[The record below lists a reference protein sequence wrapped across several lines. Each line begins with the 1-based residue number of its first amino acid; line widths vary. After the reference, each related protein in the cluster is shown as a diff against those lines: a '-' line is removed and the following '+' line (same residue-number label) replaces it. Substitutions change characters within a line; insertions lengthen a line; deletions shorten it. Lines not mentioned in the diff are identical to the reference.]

1 MSKNLQKTLAGA
13 LATMSVMSIATPVMA
28 TTVDIDALY
37 KNAYDAMRKAQETE
51 KQTDI
56 NAAMELIWELRHIGD
71 ERKDENLINAA
82 CTWSSLVD
90 EVQHP
95 KLVKIVT
102 AITKAQESGR
112 QADINE
118 AFATIEPELPAVWR
132 SSYTSA
138 IDLVQQKLQDELVK
152 AVEKAE
158 ADKTEESI
166 KDARELVN
174 EVLTANSEAMVE
186 WAKIFE
192 AKLDNIV
199 GDGTGDDDYLIDDEI
214 QDGTGDDDYLID
226 DEIQDGTGDDDYLID
241 DEIQDGTGDD
251 DCLIDQEAYNLK
263 ITDVEVNR
271 KQIKVTFDAL
281 EKSLDDVTL
290 TVVDN
295 NGNEVK
301 VKSVAIIKKGA
312 TEAKFEFNNYLPE
325 KPTGV
330 WTVNGV
336 SFNLTKKAFV
346 KEVKDASNDEKLGKV
361 LAKEEYKDLVT
372 YNKDRLANYVEEL
385 QKAELKEVKDIQDI
399 IDKVDAKLDK
409 EESDNAELNKY
420 IDLLKKVSKNGTQEQ
435 FNNVLNEGVEAKYIK
450 DVNPDYMEDY
460 KKEIKGKGEDVKE
473 IADIQTQIKN
483 VNDRK
488 QQEAD
493 QKNEA
498 AKKEAKTAL
507 IKALEGND
515 KKAILDALQNSLL
528 GLDNVKAENI
538 DHYVLDKDSIKNKLN
553 KETNA
558 LKETNELIDII
569 NKKANIAN
577 AKTTQEML
585 NALTTYS
592 SVQKLDK
599 EFNDLSIER
608 KQDTAEELLNKLSS
622 NKKEYGM
629 GEIENEIPKASQE
642 VKVKIDAVNYA
653 LEKLAEHRGDINEAR
668 TEMHT
673 SALINAL
680 KAIVTDN
687 VDNIKCDN
695 FYKNSFN
702 EKGELVIY
710 SNYTDIRTALNK

>member
-56 NAAMELIWELRHIGD
+56 NAAMELIWELRYIGD

-166 KDARELVN
+166 KDARKLVN

-199 GDGTGDDDYLIDDEI
+199 GDGTGDDD
-214 QDGTGDDDYLID
+214 
-226 DEIQDGTGDDDYLID
+226 
-241 DEIQDGTGDD
+241 
-251 DCLIDQEAYNLK
+251 CLIDQEVADLN
-263 ITDVEVNR
+263 ITDIEVNR

-281 EKSLDDVTL
+281 QKSLDDVTL

-312 TEAKFEFNNYLPE
+312 TEAKFEFNNYLSE

-330 WTVNGV
+330 WNVNGV
-336 SFNLTKKAFV
+336 SFNLTEKAFV
-346 KEVKDASNDEKLGKV
+346 EDVKANLSNGKLNKV
-361 LAKEEYKDLVT
+361 LEKKEYKGLVT
-372 YNKDRLANYVEEL
+372 YNTKRVENYAKEL
-385 QKAELKEVKDIQDI
+385 QKAELKEVKDIQSV
-399 IDKVDAKLDK
+399 IDKVNAELDK
-409 EESDNAELNKY
+409 EESSNAELNKY

-435 FNNVLNEGVEAKYIK
+435 FNNVLNQGVEAEYIK

-460 KKEIKGKGEDVKE
+460 KREIKNKGEDVKE

-493 QKNEA
+493 QKNEE
-498 AKKEAKTAL
+498 AKNEAKNNLKTAL
-507 IKALEGND
+507 EGSD
-515 KKAILDALQNSLL
+515 KKAILDALQNSFL

-538 DHYVLDKDSIKNKLN
+538 DAYYMDKNNIKDKFGNNEELKEINNYIKILN
-553 KETNA
+553 DKVQVVNATNLKDMLVA
-558 LKETNELIDII
+558 LKSFAES
-569 NKKANIAN
+569 NKIA
-577 AKTTQEML
+577 
-585 NALTTYS
+585 
-592 SVQKLDK
+592 
-599 EFNDLSIER
+599 EFNNLSSQN
-608 KQDTAEELLNKLSS
+608 KQDTAEQLLRVTCVNGKLTFTDV
-622 NKKEYGM
+622 
-629 GEIENEIPKASQE
+629 NESLVKLE
-642 VKVKIDAVNYA
+642 VIAQANKVKENLDDLQRA
-653 LEKLAEHRGDINEAR
+653 LQALKDIR
-668 TEMHT
+668 TKNVDDLT
-673 SALINAL
+673 LPLRNAL
-680 KAIVTDN
+680 KAITTNEISVELAD
-687 VDNIKCDN
+687 K
-695 FYKNSFN
+695 FYEASVNN
-702 EKGELVIY
+702 KGELTPY
-710 SNYTDIRTALNK
+710 KDYTQVRTVLNGLK

>member
-214 QDGTGDDDYLID
+214 QDGTGDDD
-226 DEIQDGTGDDDYLID
+226 
-241 DEIQDGTGDD
+241 
-251 DCLIDQEAYNLK
+251 CLIDQEAYNLK

-312 TEAKFEFNNYLPE
+312 TEAKFEFNNYLQE

-336 SFNLTKKAFV
+336 SFNLTEKAFV
-346 KEVKDASNDEKLGKV
+346 KEVKGANNAKELGNV
-361 LAKEEYKDLVT
+361 LAKKEYKDLVT

-385 QKAELKEVKDIQDI
+385 QKAKLEKVKDIQDI

-409 EESDNAELNKY
+409 EESDNAKLDKY

-435 FNNVLNEGVEAKYIK
+435 FNNALNQGVEAEYIK

-460 KKEIKGKGEDVKE
+460 KKEIKSKGEDVKE

-507 IKALEGND
+507 IEALEGND
-515 KKAILDALQNSLL
+515 KKAILDALQNSFL

-538 DHYVLDKDSIKNKLN
+538 DAYYMDKNNIKDKFGNNEELKEINNYIKILN
-553 KETNA
+553 DKVQVVNATNLKDMLVA
-558 LKETNELIDII
+558 LKSFAES
-569 NKKANIAN
+569 NKIA
-577 AKTTQEML
+577 
-585 NALTTYS
+585 
-592 SVQKLDK
+592 
-599 EFNDLSIER
+599 EFNNLSSQN
-608 KQDTAEELLNKLSS
+608 KQDTAEQLLRVTCVNGKLTFTDV
-622 NKKEYGM
+622 
-629 GEIENEIPKASQE
+629 NESLVKLE
-642 VKVKIDAVNYA
+642 VIAQANKVKENLNDLQKA
-653 LEKLAEHRGDINEAR
+653 LQDLNSIR
-668 TEMHT
+668 TKSVDDVT
-673 SALINAL
+673 LPLRNAL
-680 KAIVTDN
+680 KAITTNEISVELAD
-687 VDNIKCDN
+687 K
-695 FYKNSFN
+695 FYEASVNS
-702 EKGELVIY
+702 KGELTPY
-710 SNYTDIRTALNK
+710 KDYTQVRTVLNGLK

>member
-37 KNAYDAMRKAQETE
+37 KNAYDAMRKAQETQT
-51 KQTDI
+51 QTDI

-199 GDGTGDDDYLIDDEI
+199 GDGTGDDD
-214 QDGTGDDDYLID
+214 
-226 DEIQDGTGDDDYLID
+226 
-241 DEIQDGTGDD
+241 
-251 DCLIDQEAYNLK
+251 CLIDQEVADLN
-263 ITDVEVNR
+263 ITDIEVNR

-290 TVVDN
+290 TVLDN

-312 TEAKFEFNNYLPE
+312 TEAKFEFNNYLSE

-330 WTVNGV
+330 WNVNGV
-336 SFNLTKKAFV
+336 SFNLTEKAFV
-346 KEVKDASNDEKLGKV
+346 KDVKDANNAKELGKV

-385 QKAELKEVKDIQDI
+385 QKAELKEVKDIQSV
-399 IDKVDAKLDK
+399 IDKVNAELDK
-409 EESDNAELNKY
+409 EKSESEY
-420 IDLLKKVSKNGTQEQ
+420 INLLKKVLRSGSDDQL
-435 FNNVLNEGVEAKYIK
+435 LNELSSKFQGINKELVNEYRTKLTEELNNKQIK
-450 DVNPDYMEDY
+450 L
-460 KKEIKGKGEDVKE
+460 
-473 IADIQTQIKN
+473 TQIQEVIDDINKAAN
-483 VNDRK
+483 AEKIND
-488 QQEAD
+488 
-493 QKNEA
+493 
-498 AKKEAKTAL
+498 AKTDLKTAL
-507 IKALEGND
+507 EGSD
-515 KKAILDALQNSLL
+515 KKAILEALQNSLL
-528 GLDNVKAENI
+528 GLDNVKDGNI
-538 DHYVLDKDSIKNKLN
+538 DHYVLDKDSIKNKLEKHTGLEKVN
-553 KETNA
+553 EYLNMINEKADVVNA
-558 LKETNELIDII
+558 NTLENMI
-569 NKKANIAN
+569 KALGKFSQTRNFG
-577 AKTTQEML
+577 
-585 NALTTYS
+585 
-592 SVQKLDK
+592 D
-599 EFNDLSIER
+599 FNNLSTVK
-608 KQDTAEELLNKLSS
+608 KQDTAEELLRNIS
-622 NKKEYGM
+622 
-629 GEIENEIPKASQE
+629 SQE
-642 VKVKIDAVNYA
+642 KQYSIGDLEKEIVKINKNIE
-653 LEKLAEHRGDINEAR
+653 EKLENLNAALKALKDAR
-668 TEMHT
+668 KEKKADDLT
-673 SALINAL
+673 LPLRNAL
-680 KAIVTDN
+680 KEIINKDVEVSEAD
-687 VDNIKCDN
+687 K
-695 FYKNSFN
+695 FYNNSFDS
-702 EKGELVIY
+702 KGELVEY
-710 SNYTDIRTALNK
+710 SNYTDIRTAFNK

>member
-28 TTVDIDALY
+28 TTVDIDTLY

-56 NAAMELIWELRHIGD
+56 NAAMELIWELRHVGD

-199 GDGTGDDDYLIDDEI
+199 GDGTGDDDYLID
-214 QDGTGDDDYLID
+214 G
-226 DEIQDGTGDDDYLID
+226 
-241 DEIQDGTGDD
+241 EIQDGTGDD
-251 DCLIDQEAYNLK
+251 DCLIDQEVADLN
-263 ITDVEVNR
+263 ITDIEVNR

-290 TVVDN
+290 TVLDN

-312 TEAKFEFNNYLPE
+312 TEAKFEFNNYLSE

-330 WTVNGV
+330 WNVNGV
-336 SFNLTKKAFV
+336 SFNLTEKAFV
-346 KEVKDASNDEKLGKV
+346 KDVKDANNAKELGKV

-385 QKAELKEVKDIQDI
+385 QKAELKEVKDIQSV
-399 IDKVDAKLDK
+399 IDKVNAELDK

-483 VNDRK
+483 VNDKK

-498 AKKEAKTAL
+498 AKTAL
-507 IKALEGND
+507 IEALEGND
-515 KKAILDALQNSLL
+515 KKAILDALQNSFL

-538 DHYVLDKDSIKNKLN
+538 DHYVLDKENIKHKLEKHTGLEKVN
-553 KETNA
+553 EYLNMINEKADVVNA
-558 LKETNELIDII
+558 NTLENMI
-569 NKKANIAN
+569 KALGKFSQTRNFG
-577 AKTTQEML
+577 
-585 NALTTYS
+585 
-592 SVQKLDK
+592 D
-599 EFNDLSIER
+599 FNNLSTVK
-608 KQDTAEELLNKLSS
+608 KQDTAEELLRNIS
-622 NKKEYGM
+622 
-629 GEIENEIPKASQE
+629 SQE
-642 VKVKIDAVNYA
+642 KQYSIGDLEKEIVKINKDIEGKLENLKVALNNLKEERKEKKAVDLTLPLRNA
-653 LEKLAEHRGDINEAR
+653 LEEIIGQEVSVEKADKFYEA
-668 TEMHT
+668 
-673 SALINAL
+673 SVN
-680 KAIVTDN
+680 D
-687 VDNIKCDN
+687 
-695 FYKNSFN
+695 
-702 EKGELVIY
+702 KGELTP
-710 SNYTDIRTALNK
+710 YTSYTQVRTVFNGLE

>member
-102 AITKAQESGR
+102 AITKAQGSGR

-174 EVLTANSEAMVE
+174 EVLTADSEAMVE

-199 GDGTGDDDYLIDDEI
+199 GDGTGDDD
-214 QDGTGDDDYLID
+214 
-226 DEIQDGTGDDDYLID
+226 
-241 DEIQDGTGDD
+241 
-251 DCLIDQEAYNLK
+251 CLIDQEAYDLK

-336 SFNLTKKAFV
+336 SFNLTEKAFV

-361 LAKEEYKDLVT
+361 LAKKEYKDLVT
-372 YNKDRLANYVEEL
+372 YNKDRLENYVEEL
-385 QKAELKEVKDIQDI
+385 QKAKLEKVKDIQDI

-460 KKEIKGKGEDVKE
+460 KKEIKSKGEDVKE

-507 IKALEGND
+507 IEALEGND
-515 KKAILDALQNSLL
+515 KKAILDALQNSFL

-538 DHYVLDKDSIKNKLN
+538 DAYYMDKNNIKDKFGNNEELKEINNYIKILN
-553 KETNA
+553 DKVQVVNATNLKDMLVA
-558 LKETNELIDII
+558 LKSFAES
-569 NKKANIAN
+569 NKIA
-577 AKTTQEML
+577 
-585 NALTTYS
+585 
-592 SVQKLDK
+592 
-599 EFNDLSIER
+599 EFNNLSSQN
-608 KQDTAEELLNKLSS
+608 KQDTAEQLLRVTCVNGKLTFTDV
-622 NKKEYGM
+622 
-629 GEIENEIPKASQE
+629 NESLVKLE
-642 VKVKIDAVNYA
+642 VIAQANKVKENLNDLQKA
-653 LEKLAEHRGDINEAR
+653 LQALKDIR
-668 TEMHT
+668 TKSVDDVT
-673 SALINAL
+673 LPLRNAL
-680 KAIVTDN
+680 KAITTNEISVELAD
-687 VDNIKCDN
+687 K
-695 FYKNSFN
+695 FYEASVNN
-702 EKGELVIY
+702 KGKLTPY
-710 SNYTDIRTALNK
+710 KDYTQVRTVLNGLE

>member
-214 QDGTGDDDYLID
+214 QDGTGDDD
-226 DEIQDGTGDDDYLID
+226 
-241 DEIQDGTGDD
+241 
-251 DCLIDQEAYNLK
+251 CLIDQEAYDLK

-336 SFNLTKKAFV
+336 SFNLTEKAFV

-460 KKEIKGKGEDVKE
+460 KKEIKSKGEDVKE

-507 IKALEGND
+507 IEALEGND
-515 KKAILDALQNSLL
+515 KKAILDALQNSFL

-538 DHYVLDKDSIKNKLN
+538 DAYYMDKNNIKDKFGNNEELKEINNYIKILN
-553 KETNA
+553 DKVQVVNATNLKDMLVA
-558 LKETNELIDII
+558 LKSFAES
-569 NKKANIAN
+569 NKIA
-577 AKTTQEML
+577 
-585 NALTTYS
+585 
-592 SVQKLDK
+592 
-599 EFNDLSIER
+599 EFNNLSSQN
-608 KQDTAEELLNKLSS
+608 KQDTAEQLLRVTCVNGKLTFTDV
-622 NKKEYGM
+622 
-629 GEIENEIPKASQE
+629 NESLVKLE
-642 VKVKIDAVNYA
+642 VIAQANKVKENLNDLQKA
-653 LEKLAEHRGDINEAR
+653 LQALKDIR
-668 TEMHT
+668 TKSVDDVT
-673 SALINAL
+673 LPLRNAL
-680 KAIVTDN
+680 KAITTNEISVELAD
-687 VDNIKCDN
+687 K
-695 FYKNSFN
+695 FYEASVNN
-702 EKGELVIY
+702 KGELTPY
-710 SNYTDIRTALNK
+710 KDYTQVRTVLNGLK

>member
-56 NAAMELIWELRHIGD
+56 NAAMELIWELRHVGD

-226 DEIQDGTGDDDYLID
+226 G
-241 DEIQDGTGDD
+241 EIQDGTGDD
-251 DCLIDQEAYNLK
+251 DCLIDQEVADLN
-263 ITDVEVNR
+263 ITDIEVNR

-290 TVVDN
+290 TVLDN

-312 TEAKFEFNNYLPE
+312 TEAKFEFNNYLSE

-330 WTVNGV
+330 WNVNGV
-336 SFNLTKKAFV
+336 SFNLTEKAFV
-346 KEVKDASNDEKLGKV
+346 EDVKANLDNGKLDKV
-361 LAKEEYKDLVT
+361 LEKEEYKGLVT
-372 YNKDRLANYVEEL
+372 YNTKRVKNYAEEL
-385 QKAELKEVKDIQDI
+385 QKAELKEVKDIQSV
-399 IDKVDAKLDK
+399 IDKVNAELDK
-409 EESDNAELNKY
+409 EESSNAELNKY

-460 KKEIKGKGEDVKE
+460 KKEIKNKGEDVKE

-493 QKNEA
+493 QKNEE
-498 AKKEAKTAL
+498 AKNEAKTAL
-507 IKALEGND
+507 IEALNGSD
-515 KKAILDALQNSLL
+515 KKAILEALQNSFL

-553 KETNA
+553 KDTNA

-569 NKKANIAN
+569 NKKANIVN

-629 GEIENEIPKASQE
+629 GAIENEISNASQE
-642 VKVKIDAVNYA
+642 VKVKIDAVNEA
-653 LEKLAEHRGDINEAR
+653 LVNLAKYREDIKIEAR

-687 VDNIKCDN
+687 VDNGKCDN
-695 FYKNSFN
+695 FYKNSFD
-702 EKGELVIY
+702 EKGELVKY

>member
-214 QDGTGDDDYLID
+214 QDGTGDDD
-226 DEIQDGTGDDDYLID
+226 
-241 DEIQDGTGDD
+241 
-251 DCLIDQEAYNLK
+251 CLIDQEAYDLK

-325 KPTGV
+325 KPTEV

-336 SFNLTKKAFV
+336 SFNLTEKAFV

-460 KKEIKGKGEDVKE
+460 KKEIKSKGEDVKE

-507 IKALEGND
+507 IEALEGND
-515 KKAILDALQNSLL
+515 KKAILDALQNSFL

-538 DHYVLDKDSIKNKLN
+538 DAYYMDKNNIKDKFGNNEELKEINNYIKILN
-553 KETNA
+553 DKVQVVNATNLKDMLVA
-558 LKETNELIDII
+558 LKSFAES
-569 NKKANIAN
+569 NKIA
-577 AKTTQEML
+577 
-585 NALTTYS
+585 
-592 SVQKLDK
+592 
-599 EFNDLSIER
+599 EFNNLSSQN
-608 KQDTAEELLNKLSS
+608 KQDTAEQLLRVTCVNGKLTFTDV
-622 NKKEYGM
+622 
-629 GEIENEIPKASQE
+629 NESLVKLE
-642 VKVKIDAVNYA
+642 VIAQANKVKENLNDLQKA
-653 LEKLAEHRGDINEAR
+653 LQALKDIR
-668 TEMHT
+668 TKSVDDVT
-673 SALINAL
+673 LPLRNAL
-680 KAIVTDN
+680 KAITTNEISVELAD
-687 VDNIKCDN
+687 K
-695 FYKNSFN
+695 FYEASVNS
-702 EKGELVIY
+702 KGELTPY
-710 SNYTDIRTALNK
+710 KDYTQVRTVLNGLK

>member
-226 DEIQDGTGDDDYLID
+226 DEIQDGTGDDD
-241 DEIQDGTGDD
+241 
-251 DCLIDQEAYNLK
+251 CLIDQEAYDLK

-312 TEAKFEFNNYLPE
+312 TEAKFEFNNYLLE

-336 SFNLTKKAFV
+336 SFNLTEKAFV

-385 QKAELKEVKDIQDI
+385 QKAELKEVKGIQDI

-460 KKEIKGKGEDVKE
+460 KKEIKSKGEDVKE

-507 IKALEGND
+507 IEALEGND
-515 KKAILDALQNSLL
+515 KKAILDALQNSFL

-538 DHYVLDKDSIKNKLN
+538 DAYYMDKNNIKDKFGNNEELKEINNYIKILN
-553 KETNA
+553 DKVQVVNATNLKDMLVA
-558 LKETNELIDII
+558 LKSFAES
-569 NKKANIAN
+569 NKIA
-577 AKTTQEML
+577 
-585 NALTTYS
+585 
-592 SVQKLDK
+592 
-599 EFNDLSIER
+599 EFNNLSSQN
-608 KQDTAEELLNKLSS
+608 KQDTAEQLLRVTCVNGKLTFTDV
-622 NKKEYGM
+622 
-629 GEIENEIPKASQE
+629 NESLVKLE
-642 VKVKIDAVNYA
+642 VIAQANKVKENLNDLQKA
-653 LEKLAEHRGDINEAR
+653 LQDLNRIR
-668 TEMHT
+668 TKSVDDVT
-673 SALINAL
+673 LPLRNAL
-680 KAIVTDN
+680 KAITTNEISVELAD
-687 VDNIKCDN
+687 K
-695 FYKNSFN
+695 FYEASVNS
-702 EKGELVIY
+702 KGELTPY
-710 SNYTDIRTALNK
+710 KDYTQVRTVLNGLK

>member
-199 GDGTGDDDYLIDDEI
+199 GDGTGDDDYLID
-214 QDGTGDDDYLID
+214 
-226 DEIQDGTGDDDYLID
+226 
-241 DEIQDGTGDD
+241 
-251 DCLIDQEAYNLK
+251 QEAYDLK

-281 EKSLDDVTL
+281 QKSLDDVTL

-336 SFNLTKKAFV
+336 SFNLTGKAFV

-483 VNDRK
+483 VNDKK

-493 QKNEA
+493 QNNEA

-515 KKAILDALQNSLL
+515 KKAILDALQNSFL

-553 KETNA
+553 KDTNA

-569 NKKANIAN
+569 NKKANIVN

-629 GEIENEIPKASQE
+629 GAIENEIPKASQE
-642 VKVKIDAVNYA
+642 VKVKIDAVNEA
-653 LEKLAEHRGDINEAR
+653 LVNLAEYRGDIKEAR
-668 TEMHT
+668 TENHT

-687 VDNIKCDN
+687 IDNIKCDN

-702 EKGELVIY
+702 EKGELVEY

>member
-28 TTVDIDALY
+28 TTVDIDTLY

-56 NAAMELIWELRHIGD
+56 NAAMELIWELRHVGD

-214 QDGTGDDDYLID
+214 QDGTGDDNY
-226 DEIQDGTGDDDYLID
+226 
-241 DEIQDGTGDD
+241 
-251 DCLIDQEAYNLK
+251 LIDQEVADLN
-263 ITDVEVNR
+263 ITDIEVNR

-290 TVVDN
+290 TVLDN

-312 TEAKFEFNNYLPE
+312 TEAKFEFNNYLSE

-330 WTVNGV
+330 WNVNGV
-336 SFNLTKKAFV
+336 SFNLTEKAFV

-385 QKAELKEVKDIQDI
+385 QKAELKEVKDIQSV
-399 IDKVDAKLDK
+399 IDKVNAELDK
-409 EESDNAELNKY
+409 QESSNAELNKY

-460 KKEIKGKGEDVKE
+460 KKEIKNKGEDVKE
-473 IADIQTQIKN
+473 IADIQTQIDS
-483 VNDRK
+483 VN
-488 QQEAD
+488 
-493 QKNEA
+493 NT
-498 AKKEAKTAL
+498 KKEKAKTDLKNAL
-507 IKALEGND
+507 DGSD
-515 KKAILDALQNSLL
+515 KKTILEALQNSLL

-569 NKKANIAN
+569 NKKANIVN

-629 GEIENEIPKASQE
+629 GAIENEIPKASQE
-642 VKVKIDAVNYA
+642 VEKKIEKVNCA

-668 TEMHT
+668 TENHT
-673 SALINAL
+673 SRLIDAL

-702 EKGELVIY
+702 EKGELVNY
-710 SNYTDIRTALNK
+710 SNYTDIRTAFNK

>member
-199 GDGTGDDDYLIDDEI
+199 G
-214 QDGTGDDDYLID
+214 DGTGDDDYLID

-702 EKGELVIY
+702 EKGELVEY

>member
-56 NAAMELIWELRHIGD
+56 NAAMELIWEVRHIGD

-199 GDGTGDDDYLIDDEI
+199 GDGTGDDDYLID
-214 QDGTGDDDYLID
+214 
-226 DEIQDGTGDDDYLID
+226 
-241 DEIQDGTGDD
+241 
-251 DCLIDQEAYNLK
+251 QEAYDLK
-263 ITDVEVNR
+263 ITGATFDKAGVKVN
-271 KQIKVTFDAL
+271 FDAL

-290 TVVDN
+290 TVLDN
-295 NGNEVK
+295 NGKEVK
-301 VKSVAIIKKGA
+301 VKSIATIKKGA
-312 TEAKFEFNNYLPE
+312 TEAKFEFNNYLSE
-325 KPTGV
+325 RPTGV
-330 WTVNGV
+330 WTINEEK
-336 SFNLTKKAFV
+336 FNLTKVNFV
-346 KEVKDASNDEKLGKV
+346 EEVKANLGNGKLNEV
-361 LAKEEYKDLVT
+361 LEKEEYKGLVT
-372 YNKDRLANYVEEL
+372 YNTKRVENYAKEL
-385 QKAELKEVKDIQDI
+385 QKAELKEVKDIQDA
-399 IDKVDAKLDK
+399 IDKV
-409 EESDNAELNKY
+409 NAELDKQESSNSEKNKY
-420 IDLLKKVSKNGTQEQ
+420 INLIKEVSKNGNQEQ
-435 FNNVLNEGVEAKYIK
+435 FNNALNQGVEAKYIK

-460 KKEIKGKGEDVKE
+460 KEEIKNKGEDVKE
-473 IADIQTQIKN
+473 IIDIQTQIDN
-483 VNDRK
+483 VNNAK
-488 QQEAD
+488 
-493 QKNEA
+493 
-498 AKKEAKTAL
+498 KKEAKDILKT
-507 IKALEGND
+507 ALEGSD
-515 KKAILDALQNSLL
+515 KKAILEALQNSLL

-538 DHYVLDKDSIKNKLN
+538 DHYVLDKENIKHKLEKHTGLEKVN
-553 KETNA
+553 EYLNMINEKADVVNA
-558 LKETNELIDII
+558 NTLENMI
-569 NKKANIAN
+569 KALGKFSQTRNFG
-577 AKTTQEML
+577 
-585 NALTTYS
+585 
-592 SVQKLDK
+592 D
-599 EFNDLSIER
+599 FNNLSTVK
-608 KQDTAEELLNKLSS
+608 KQDTAEELLRNISSQEKQYSIGDLEKEIVKINKDIKDKLE
-622 NKKEYGM
+622 NLNVALDGLKKERKEKKAVDLTLPLRNALE
-629 GEIENEIPKASQE
+629 EIIGQE
-642 VKVKIDAVNYA
+642 VGVEKADKFYEASVN
-653 LEKLAEHRGDINEAR
+653 N
-668 TEMHT
+668 
-673 SALINAL
+673 
-680 KAIVTDN
+680 
-687 VDNIKCDN
+687 
-695 FYKNSFN
+695 
-702 EKGELVIY
+702 KGELTPY
-710 SNYTDIRTALNK
+710 KDYTQVRTVFSGLK

>member
-226 DEIQDGTGDDDYLID
+226 DEIQDGTGDDD
-241 DEIQDGTGDD
+241 
-251 DCLIDQEAYNLK
+251 CLIDQEAYDLK

-336 SFNLTKKAFV
+336 SFNLTEKAFV

-385 QKAELKEVKDIQDI
+385 QKAKLEKVKDIQDI

-460 KKEIKGKGEDVKE
+460 KKEIKSKGEDVKE

-507 IKALEGND
+507 IEALEGND
-515 KKAILDALQNSLL
+515 KKAILDALQNSFL

-538 DHYVLDKDSIKNKLN
+538 DAYYMDKNNIKDKFGNNEELKEINNYIKILN
-553 KETNA
+553 DKVQVVNATNLKDMLVA
-558 LKETNELIDII
+558 LKSFAES
-569 NKKANIAN
+569 NKIA
-577 AKTTQEML
+577 
-585 NALTTYS
+585 
-592 SVQKLDK
+592 
-599 EFNDLSIER
+599 EFNNLSSQN
-608 KQDTAEELLNKLSS
+608 KQDTAEQLLRVTCVNGKLTFTDV
-622 NKKEYGM
+622 
-629 GEIENEIPKASQE
+629 NESLVKLE
-642 VKVKIDAVNYA
+642 VIAQANKVKENLNDLQKA
-653 LEKLAEHRGDINEAR
+653 LQALKDIR
-668 TEMHT
+668 TKSVDDVT
-673 SALINAL
+673 LPLRNAL
-680 KAIVTDN
+680 KAITTNEISVELAD
-687 VDNIKCDN
+687 K
-695 FYKNSFN
+695 FYEASVNS
-702 EKGELVIY
+702 KGELTPY
-710 SNYTDIRTALNK
+710 KDYTQVRTVLNGLK

>member
-56 NAAMELIWELRHIGD
+56 NAAMELIWELRYIGD

-166 KDARELVN
+166 KDARKLVN

-199 GDGTGDDDYLIDDEI
+199 GDGTGDDD
-214 QDGTGDDDYLID
+214 
-226 DEIQDGTGDDDYLID
+226 
-241 DEIQDGTGDD
+241 
-251 DCLIDQEAYNLK
+251 CLIDQEVADLN
-263 ITDVEVNR
+263 ITDIEVNR

-281 EKSLDDVTL
+281 QKSLDDVTL

-312 TEAKFEFNNYLPE
+312 TEAKFEFNNYLSE

-330 WTVNGV
+330 WNVNGV
-336 SFNLTKKAFV
+336 SFNLTEKAFV
-346 KEVKDASNDEKLGKV
+346 EDVKANLSNGKLNKV
-361 LAKEEYKDLVT
+361 LEKKEYKGLVT
-372 YNKDRLANYVEEL
+372 YNTKRVENYAKEL
-385 QKAELKEVKDIQDI
+385 QKAELKEVKDIQSV
-399 IDKVDAKLDK
+399 IDKVNAELDK
-409 EESDNAELNKY
+409 EESSNAELNKY

-435 FNNVLNEGVEAKYIK
+435 FNNALNQGVEAEYIK

-460 KKEIKGKGEDVKE
+460 KREIKNKGEDVKE

-493 QKNEA
+493 QKNEE
-498 AKKEAKTAL
+498 AKNEAKNNLKTAL
-507 IKALEGND
+507 EGSD
-515 KKAILDALQNSLL
+515 KKAILDALQNSFL

-538 DHYVLDKDSIKNKLN
+538 DAYYMDKNNIKDKFGNNEELKEINNYIKILN
-553 KETNA
+553 DKVQVVNATNLKDMLVA
-558 LKETNELIDII
+558 LKSFAES
-569 NKKANIAN
+569 NKIA
-577 AKTTQEML
+577 
-585 NALTTYS
+585 
-592 SVQKLDK
+592 
-599 EFNDLSIER
+599 EFNNLSSQN
-608 KQDTAEELLNKLSS
+608 KQDTAEQLLRVTCVNGKLTFTDV
-622 NKKEYGM
+622 
-629 GEIENEIPKASQE
+629 NESLVKLE
-642 VKVKIDAVNYA
+642 VIAQANKVKENLDDLQRA
-653 LEKLAEHRGDINEAR
+653 LQALKDIR
-668 TEMHT
+668 TKNVDDLT
-673 SALINAL
+673 LPLRNAL
-680 KAIVTDN
+680 KAITTNEISVELAD
-687 VDNIKCDN
+687 K
-695 FYKNSFN
+695 FYEASVNN
-702 EKGELVIY
+702 KGELTPY
-710 SNYTDIRTALNK
+710 KDYTQVRTVLNGLK

>member
-166 KDARELVN
+166 KDARKLVN

-199 GDGTGDDDYLIDDEI
+199 GDGTGDDD
-214 QDGTGDDDYLID
+214 
-226 DEIQDGTGDDDYLID
+226 
-241 DEIQDGTGDD
+241 
-251 DCLIDQEAYNLK
+251 CLIDQEVADLN
-263 ITDVEVNR
+263 ITDIEVNR

-281 EKSLDDVTL
+281 QKSLDDVTL

-312 TEAKFEFNNYLPE
+312 TEAKFEFNNYLSE

-330 WTVNGV
+330 WNVNGV
-336 SFNLTKKAFV
+336 SFNLTEKAFV
-346 KEVKDASNDEKLGKV
+346 EDVKANLSNGKLNKV
-361 LAKEEYKDLVT
+361 LEKKEYKGLVT
-372 YNKDRLANYVEEL
+372 YNTKRVENYAKEL
-385 QKAELKEVKDIQDI
+385 QKAELKEVKDIQSV
-399 IDKVDAKLDK
+399 IDKVNAELDK
-409 EESDNAELNKY
+409 EESSNAELNKY

-435 FNNVLNEGVEAKYIK
+435 FNNALNQGVEAEYIK

-460 KKEIKGKGEDVKE
+460 KREIKNKGEDVKE

-493 QKNEA
+493 QKNEE
-498 AKKEAKTAL
+498 AKNEAKNNLKTAL
-507 IKALEGND
+507 EGSD
-515 KKAILDALQNSLL
+515 KKAILDALQNSFL

-538 DHYVLDKDSIKNKLN
+538 DAYYMDKNNIKDKFGNNEELKEINNYIKILN
-553 KETNA
+553 DKVQVVNATNLKDMLVA
-558 LKETNELIDII
+558 LKSFAES
-569 NKKANIAN
+569 NKIA
-577 AKTTQEML
+577 
-585 NALTTYS
+585 
-592 SVQKLDK
+592 
-599 EFNDLSIER
+599 EFNNLSSQN
-608 KQDTAEELLNKLSS
+608 KQDTAEQLLRVTCVNGKLTFTDV
-622 NKKEYGM
+622 
-629 GEIENEIPKASQE
+629 NESLVKLE
-642 VKVKIDAVNYA
+642 VIAQANKVKENLDDLQRA
-653 LEKLAEHRGDINEAR
+653 LQALKDIR
-668 TEMHT
+668 TKNVDDLT
-673 SALINAL
+673 LPLRNAL
-680 KAIVTDN
+680 KAITTNEISVELAD
-687 VDNIKCDN
+687 K
-695 FYKNSFN
+695 FYEASVNN
-702 EKGELVIY
+702 KGELTPY
-710 SNYTDIRTALNK
+710 KDYTQVRTVLNGLK

>member
-214 QDGTGDDDYLID
+214 QDGTGDDD
-226 DEIQDGTGDDDYLID
+226 
-241 DEIQDGTGDD
+241 
-251 DCLIDQEAYNLK
+251 CLIDQEAYDLK

-281 EKSLDDVTL
+281 QKSLDDVTL

-336 SFNLTKKAFV
+336 SFNLTGKAFV

-507 IKALEGND
+507 IEALEGSD
-515 KKAILDALQNSLL
+515 KKAILDALQNSFL

-538 DHYVLDKDSIKNKLN
+538 DAYYMDKNNIKDKFGNDEELKEINNYIKILN
-553 KETNA
+553 DKVQVVNATNLKDMLVA
-558 LKETNELIDII
+558 LKSFAES
-569 NKKANIAN
+569 NKIA
-577 AKTTQEML
+577 
-585 NALTTYS
+585 
-592 SVQKLDK
+592 
-599 EFNDLSIER
+599 EFNNLSSQN
-608 KQDTAEELLNKLSS
+608 KQDTAEQLLRVTCVNGKLTFTDV
-622 NKKEYGM
+622 
-629 GEIENEIPKASQE
+629 NESLVKLE
-642 VKVKIDAVNYA
+642 VIAQANKVKENLNDLQKA
-653 LEKLAEHRGDINEAR
+653 LQALKDIR
-668 TEMHT
+668 TKSVDDVT
-673 SALINAL
+673 LPLRNAL
-680 KAIVTDN
+680 KAITTNEISVELAD
-687 VDNIKCDN
+687 K
-695 FYKNSFN
+695 FYEASVNN
-702 EKGELVIY
+702 KGELTPY
-710 SNYTDIRTALNK
+710 KDYTQVRTVLNGLE

>member
-28 TTVDIDALY
+28 TTVDIDTLY

-56 NAAMELIWELRHIGD
+56 NAAMELIWELRHVGD

-214 QDGTGDDDYLID
+214 QDGTGDDD
-226 DEIQDGTGDDDYLID
+226 
-241 DEIQDGTGDD
+241 
-251 DCLIDQEAYNLK
+251 CLIDQEVADLN
-263 ITDVEVNR
+263 ITDIEVNR

-281 EKSLDDVTL
+281 QKSLDDVTL

-336 SFNLTKKAFV
+336 SFNLTEKAFV
-346 KEVKDASNDEKLGKV
+346 EDVKANLDNEKLNEV
-361 LAKEEYKDLVT
+361 LEKKEYKGLVT
-372 YNKDRLANYVEEL
+372 YNTKRVENYAKEL

-399 IDKVDAKLDK
+399 IDKVDAELDK
-409 EESDNAELNKY
+409 QESESEYINLLKELLKSGSDDQLLNELSSKFQGINKELVNEYRTKLTEELSNKQIELTQIQKVIDDINKAANAEKINDAKT
-420 IDLLKKVSKNGTQEQ
+420 DL
-435 FNNVLNEGVEAKYIK
+435 
-450 DVNPDYMEDY
+450 
-460 KKEIKGKGEDVKE
+460 
-473 IADIQTQIKN
+473 
-483 VNDRK
+483 
-488 QQEAD
+488 
-493 QKNEA
+493 
-498 AKKEAKTAL
+498 KTAL
-507 IKALEGND
+507 EESD
-515 KKAILDALQNSLL
+515 KKAILEALQNSFL

-569 NKKANIAN
+569 NKKANIVN

-629 GEIENEIPKASQE
+629 GAIENEILNASQE
-642 VKVKIDAVNYA
+642 VKVKIDAVNEA
-653 LEKLAEHRGDINEAR
+653 LVNLAKYREDIKIEAR

-687 VDNIKCDN
+687 VDNGKCDN

-702 EKGELVIY
+702 EKGELVKY

>member
-28 TTVDIDALY
+28 TTVDIDTLY

-56 NAAMELIWELRHIGD
+56 NAAMELIWELRHVGD

-214 QDGTGDDDYLID
+214 QDGTGDDNY
-226 DEIQDGTGDDDYLID
+226 
-241 DEIQDGTGDD
+241 
-251 DCLIDQEAYNLK
+251 LIDQEVADLN
-263 ITDVEVNR
+263 ITDIEVNR

-290 TVVDN
+290 TVLDN

-312 TEAKFEFNNYLPE
+312 TEAKFEFNNYLSE

-330 WTVNGV
+330 WNVNGV
-336 SFNLTKKAFV
+336 SFNLTEKAFV

-385 QKAELKEVKDIQDI
+385 QKAELKEVKDIQSV
-399 IDKVDAKLDK
+399 IDKVNAELDK
-409 EESDNAELNKY
+409 QESSNAELNKY

-450 DVNPDYMEDY
+450 DVNPD
-460 KKEIKGKGEDVKE
+460 
-473 IADIQTQIKN
+473 
-483 VNDRK
+483 
-488 QQEAD
+488 
-493 QKNEA
+493 
-498 AKKEAKTAL
+498 
-507 IKALEGND
+507 
-515 KKAILDALQNSLL
+515 
-528 GLDNVKAENI
+528 
-538 DHYVLDKDSIKNKLN
+538 
-553 KETNA
+553 
-558 LKETNELIDII
+558 
-569 NKKANIAN
+569 
-577 AKTTQEML
+577 
-585 NALTTYS
+585 
-592 SVQKLDK
+592 
-599 EFNDLSIER
+599 
-608 KQDTAEELLNKLSS
+608 
-622 NKKEYGM
+622 
-629 GEIENEIPKASQE
+629 
-642 VKVKIDAVNYA
+642 
-653 LEKLAEHRGDINEAR
+653 
-668 TEMHT
+668 
-673 SALINAL
+673 
-680 KAIVTDN
+680 
-687 VDNIKCDN
+687 
-695 FYKNSFN
+695 
-702 EKGELVIY
+702 
-710 SNYTDIRTALNK
+710 

>member
-214 QDGTGDDDYLID
+214 QDGTGDDD
-226 DEIQDGTGDDDYLID
+226 
-241 DEIQDGTGDD
+241 
-251 DCLIDQEAYNLK
+251 CLIDQEAYNLK

-336 SFNLTKKAFV
+336 SFNLTGKAFV

-409 EESDNAELNKY
+409 EESDNAKLNKY

-435 FNNVLNEGVEAKYIK
+435 FNNALNQGVEAEYIK

-460 KKEIKGKGEDVKE
+460 KKEIKSKGEDVKE

-507 IKALEGND
+507 IEALEGND
-515 KKAILDALQNSLL
+515 KKAILDALQNSFL

-538 DHYVLDKDSIKNKLN
+538 DAYYMDKNNIKDKFGNNEELKEINNYIKILN
-553 KETNA
+553 DKVQVVNATNLKDMLVA
-558 LKETNELIDII
+558 LKSFAES
-569 NKKANIAN
+569 NKIA
-577 AKTTQEML
+577 
-585 NALTTYS
+585 
-592 SVQKLDK
+592 
-599 EFNDLSIER
+599 EFNNLSSQN
-608 KQDTAEELLNKLSS
+608 KQDTAEQLLRVTCVNGKLTFTDV
-622 NKKEYGM
+622 
-629 GEIENEIPKASQE
+629 NESLVKLE
-642 VKVKIDAVNYA
+642 VIAQANKVKENLNDLQKA
-653 LEKLAEHRGDINEAR
+653 LQDLNRIR
-668 TEMHT
+668 TKSVDDVT
-673 SALINAL
+673 LPLRNAL
-680 KAIVTDN
+680 KAITTNEISVELAD
-687 VDNIKCDN
+687 K
-695 FYKNSFN
+695 FYEASVNS
-702 EKGELVIY
+702 KGELTPY
-710 SNYTDIRTALNK
+710 KDYTQVRTVLNGLK

>member
-199 GDGTGDDDYLIDDEI
+199 GDGTGD
-214 QDGTGDDDYLID
+214 
-226 DEIQDGTGDDDYLID
+226 
-241 DEIQDGTGDD
+241 
-251 DCLIDQEAYNLK
+251 QEAYYLK

-290 TVVDN
+290 TVLDN
-295 NGNEVK
+295 NGKEVK
-301 VKSVAIIKKGA
+301 VKSIATIKKGA
-312 TEAKFEFNNYLPE
+312 TEAKFEFNNYLSE
-325 KPTGV
+325 RPTGV
-330 WTVNGV
+330 WTINEEK
-336 SFNLTKKAFV
+336 FNLTEVNFVEDVKANLGNG
-346 KEVKDASNDEKLGKV
+346 KLNEVLE
-361 LAKEEYKDLVT
+361 KEEYKGLVT
-372 YNKDRLANYVEEL
+372 YNTKRVENYAKEL
-385 QKAELKEVKDIQDI
+385 QKAELKEVKDIQDA
-399 IDKVDAKLDK
+399 IDKV
-409 EESDNAELNKY
+409 NAELDEQESSNSEKNKY
-420 IDLLKKVSKNGTQEQ
+420 INLIKEVSKNGNQEQ
-435 FNNVLNEGVEAKYIK
+435 FNNALNQGVEAKYIK

-460 KKEIKGKGEDVKE
+460 KEEIKNKGEDVKE
-473 IADIQTQIKN
+473 IIDIQTQIDN
-483 VNDRK
+483 VN
-488 QQEAD
+488 
-493 QKNEA
+493 N
-498 AKKEAKTAL
+498 AKKKKAKDILKTAL
-507 IKALEGND
+507 EGSD
-515 KKAILDALQNSLL
+515 KKAILEALQNSLL

-599 EFNDLSIER
+599 EFNDLPIER

-629 GEIENEIPKASQE
+629 GAIENEIPKASQE
-642 VKVKIDAVNYA
+642 VKVKIDAVNEA
-653 LEKLAEHRGDINEAR
+653 LVNLAKYREDIKIEAR
-668 TEMHT
+668 TEMYT

-680 KAIVTDN
+680 KAIATDN
-687 VDNIKCDN
+687 IDNGKCDN

-702 EKGELVIY
+702 EKGELVKY

>member
-226 DEIQDGTGDDDYLID
+226 
-241 DEIQDGTGDD
+241 
-251 DCLIDQEAYNLK
+251 QEAYDLK
-263 ITDVEVNR
+263 ITGATFDKAGVKVN
-271 KQIKVTFDAL
+271 FDAL

-290 TVVDN
+290 TVLDN
-295 NGNEVK
+295 NGKEVK
-301 VKSVAIIKKGA
+301 VKSIATIKKGA
-312 TEAKFEFNNYLPE
+312 TEAKFEFNNYLSE
-325 KPTGV
+325 RPTGV
-330 WTVNGV
+330 WTINEEK
-336 SFNLTKKAFV
+336 FNLTEVNFVEDVKA
-346 KEVKDASNDEKLGKV
+346 NLGNGKLNKV
-361 LAKEEYKDLVT
+361 LEKEEYKGLVT
-372 YNKDRLANYVEEL
+372 YNTKRVENYAKEL
-385 QKAELKEVKDIQDI
+385 QKAELKEVKDIQDA
-399 IDKVDAKLDK
+399 IDKV
-409 EESDNAELNKY
+409 NAELDKQESSNSEKNKY
-420 IDLLKKVSKNGTQEQ
+420 INLIKEVSKNGNQEQ
-435 FNNVLNEGVEAKYIK
+435 FNNALNQGVEAKYIK

-460 KKEIKGKGEDVKE
+460 KEEIKNKGEDVKE
-473 IADIQTQIKN
+473 IIDIQTQIDN
-483 VNDRK
+483 VND
-488 QQEAD
+488 
-493 QKNEA
+493 
-498 AKKEAKTAL
+498 AKKKKAKDILKTAL
-507 IKALEGND
+507 EGSD
-515 KKAILDALQNSLL
+515 KKAILEALQNSLL

-599 EFNDLSIER
+599 EFNDLPIER

-629 GEIENEIPKASQE
+629 GAIENEIPKASQE
-642 VKVKIDAVNYA
+642 VKVKIDAVNEA
-653 LEKLAEHRGDINEAR
+653 LVNLAKYREDIKIEAR
-668 TEMHT
+668 TEMYT

-680 KAIVTDN
+680 KAIATDN

-702 EKGELVIY
+702 EKGELVKY

>member
-56 NAAMELIWELRHIGD
+56 NAAMELILELRHIGD

-214 QDGTGDDDYLID
+214 QDGTGDDD
-226 DEIQDGTGDDDYLID
+226 
-241 DEIQDGTGDD
+241 
-251 DCLIDQEAYNLK
+251 CLIDQEAYNLK

-336 SFNLTKKAFV
+336 SFNLTEKAFV
-346 KEVKDASNDEKLGKV
+346 KEVKGANNAKELGNV
-361 LAKEEYKDLVT
+361 LAKKEYKDLVT

-385 QKAELKEVKDIQDI
+385 QKAKLEKVKDIQDI

-409 EESDNAELNKY
+409 EESDNAKLDKY

-435 FNNVLNEGVEAKYIK
+435 FNNALNQGVEAEYIK

-460 KKEIKGKGEDVKE
+460 KKEIKSKGEDVKE

-507 IKALEGND
+507 IEALEGND
-515 KKAILDALQNSLL
+515 KKAILDALQNSFL

-538 DHYVLDKDSIKNKLN
+538 DAYYMDKNNIKDKFGNNEELKEINNYIKILN
-553 KETNA
+553 DKVQVVNATNLKDMLVA
-558 LKETNELIDII
+558 LKSFAES
-569 NKKANIAN
+569 NKIA
-577 AKTTQEML
+577 
-585 NALTTYS
+585 
-592 SVQKLDK
+592 
-599 EFNDLSIER
+599 EFNNLSSQN
-608 KQDTAEELLNKLSS
+608 KQDTAEQLLRVTCVNGKLTFTDV
-622 NKKEYGM
+622 
-629 GEIENEIPKASQE
+629 NESLVKLE
-642 VKVKIDAVNYA
+642 VIAQANKVKENLNDLQKA
-653 LEKLAEHRGDINEAR
+653 LQDLNRIR
-668 TEMHT
+668 TKSVDDVT
-673 SALINAL
+673 LPLRNAL
-680 KAIVTDN
+680 KAITTNEISVELAD
-687 VDNIKCDN
+687 K
-695 FYKNSFN
+695 FYEASVNS
-702 EKGELVIY
+702 KGELTPY
-710 SNYTDIRTALNK
+710 KDYTQVRTVLNGLK

>member
-199 GDGTGDDDYLIDDEI
+199 GDGTGD
-214 QDGTGDDDYLID
+214 
-226 DEIQDGTGDDDYLID
+226 
-241 DEIQDGTGDD
+241 
-251 DCLIDQEAYNLK
+251 QEAYGLK

-281 EKSLDDVTL
+281 EKSLDDVPL
-290 TVVDN
+290 TVLDN
-295 NGNEVK
+295 NGNKVK

-312 TEAKFEFNNYLPE
+312 TEAKFEFNNYLSE

-330 WTVNGV
+330 WNVNGV
-336 SFNLTKKAFV
+336 SFDLTGKAFV
-346 KEVKDASNDEKLGKV
+346 KEVKGANNAKELGNV
-361 LAKEEYKDLVT
+361 LAKKEYKDLVT

-385 QKAELKEVKDIQDI
+385 QKAKLKEVKDIQDI

-409 EESDNAELNKY
+409 EESDNAELDKY

-435 FNNVLNEGVEAKYIK
+435 FNNALNQGVEAKYIK

-507 IKALEGND
+507 IEALEGND
-515 KKAILDALQNSLL
+515 KKAILDALQNSFL

-538 DHYVLDKDSIKNKLN
+538 DAYYMDKNNIKDKFGNNEELKEINNYIKILN
-553 KETNA
+553 DKVQVVNATNLKDMLVA
-558 LKETNELIDII
+558 LKSFAES
-569 NKKANIAN
+569 NKIA
-577 AKTTQEML
+577 
-585 NALTTYS
+585 
-592 SVQKLDK
+592 
-599 EFNDLSIER
+599 EFNNLSSQN
-608 KQDTAEELLNKLSS
+608 KQDTAEQLLRVTCVNGELTFTDVNESLVKL
-622 NKKEYGM
+622 
-629 GEIENEIPKASQE
+629 E
-642 VKVKIDAVNYA
+642 VIAQANKVKENLNDLQKA
-653 LEKLAEHRGDINEAR
+653 LQDLNRIR
-668 TEMHT
+668 TKSVDDVT
-673 SALINAL
+673 LPLRNAL
-680 KAIVTDN
+680 KAITTNEISVELAD
-687 VDNIKCDN
+687 K
-695 FYKNSFN
+695 FYEASVNS
-702 EKGELVIY
+702 KGELTPY
-710 SNYTDIRTALNK
+710 KDYTQVRTVLNGLK

>member
-241 DEIQDGTGDD
+241 
-251 DCLIDQEAYNLK
+251 QEAYDLK
-263 ITDVEVNR
+263 ITGATFDKAGVKVN
-271 KQIKVTFDAL
+271 FDAL

-290 TVVDN
+290 TVLDN
-295 NGNEVK
+295 NGKEVK
-301 VKSVAIIKKGA
+301 VKSIATIKKGA
-312 TEAKFEFNNYLPE
+312 TEAKFEFNNYLSE
-325 KPTGV
+325 RPTGV
-330 WTVNGV
+330 WTINEEK
-336 SFNLTKKAFV
+336 FNLTEVNFVEDVKANLGNG
-346 KEVKDASNDEKLGKV
+346 KLNEVLE
-361 LAKEEYKDLVT
+361 KEEYKGLVT
-372 YNKDRLANYVEEL
+372 YNTKRVENYAKEL
-385 QKAELKEVKDIQDI
+385 QKAELKEVKDIQDA
-399 IDKVDAKLDK
+399 IDKV
-409 EESDNAELNKY
+409 NAELDEQESSNSEKNKY
-420 IDLLKKVSKNGTQEQ
+420 INLIKEVSKNGNQEQ
-435 FNNVLNEGVEAKYIK
+435 FNNALNQGVEAKYIK

-460 KKEIKGKGEDVKE
+460 KEEIKNKGEDVKE
-473 IADIQTQIKN
+473 IIDIQTQIDN
-483 VNDRK
+483 VN
-488 QQEAD
+488 
-493 QKNEA
+493 N
-498 AKKEAKTAL
+498 AKKKKAKDILKTAL
-507 IKALEGND
+507 EGSD
-515 KKAILDALQNSLL
+515 KKAILEALQNSLL
-528 GLDNVKAENI
+528 GLDNVKVENI

-599 EFNDLSIER
+599 EFNDLPIER

-629 GEIENEIPKASQE
+629 GAIENEIPKASQE
-642 VKVKIDAVNYA
+642 VEKKIEKVNCA
-653 LEKLAEHRGDINEAR
+653 LGKLAEHRGDINEAR

-702 EKGELVIY
+702 EKGELVEY

>member
-214 QDGTGDDDYLID
+214 QDGTGDDD
-226 DEIQDGTGDDDYLID
+226 
-241 DEIQDGTGDD
+241 
-251 DCLIDQEAYNLK
+251 CLIDQEAYNLK

-312 TEAKFEFNNYLPE
+312 TEAKFEFNNYLQE

-336 SFNLTKKAFV
+336 SFNLTEKAFV

-599 EFNDLSIER
+599 EFNDLPIER

-629 GEIENEIPKASQE
+629 GAIENEIPKASQE
-642 VKVKIDAVNYA
+642 VKVKIDAVNEA

-702 EKGELVIY
+702 EKGELVKY

>member
-37 KNAYDAMRKAQETE
+37 KNAYDAMRKAQETQT
-51 KQTDI
+51 QTDI

-214 QDGTGDDDYLID
+214 QDGTGDDD
-226 DEIQDGTGDDDYLID
+226 
-241 DEIQDGTGDD
+241 
-251 DCLIDQEAYNLK
+251 CLIDQEAYDLK

-330 WTVNGV
+330 WTINGEK
-336 SFNLTKKAFV
+336 FNLTEKAFV
-346 KEVKDASNDEKLGKV
+346 EDVKANLDNEKLNEV
-361 LAKEEYKDLVT
+361 LEKKEYKGLVT
-372 YNKDRLANYVEEL
+372 YNTKRVENYAKEL
-385 QKAELKEVKDIQDI
+385 QQAELKEVKDIQDI
-399 IDKVDAKLDK
+399 IDKVDAELDK
-409 EESDNAELNKY
+409 QESSNSEKNKY
-420 IDLLKKVSKNGTQEQ
+420 INLIKEVSKNGNQEQ
-435 FNNVLNEGVEAKYIK
+435 FNNVLNEGVEAGYIK

-460 KKEIKGKGEDVKE
+460 KKEIEKNSEDIKE
-473 IADIQTQIKN
+473 IANIQTQIKS
-483 VNDRK
+483 VNDGK
-488 QQEAD
+488 QKEAD
-493 QKNEA
+493 QKNEEA
-498 AKKEAKTAL
+498 INKAKTDLKTAL
-507 IKALEGND
+507 EESD
-515 KKAILDALQNSLL
+515 KKAILEALQNSFL

-538 DHYVLDKDSIKNKLN
+538 DAYYNDK
-553 KETNA
+553 
-558 LKETNELIDII
+558 
-569 NKKANIAN
+569 
-577 AKTTQEML
+577 AKI
-585 NALTTYS
+585 
-592 SVQKLDK
+592 
-599 EFNDLSIER
+599 LSHF
-608 KQDTAEELLNKLSS
+608 DNTAEELSKVNKFINVLNAKVNVVKATNLNDMLDLLKTFAEVRDISEFNVLLSENKQDAAEELLKITYNNGELTYVDKDLKAVDDAVKAAVKEVKDNLTELKSALEDKQKQSSILKTADAS
-622 NKKEYGM
+622 NRLRDALKEIIG
-629 GEIENEIPKASQE
+629 KE
-642 VKVKIDAVNYA
+642 VKVNEEDAFYEASVN
-653 LEKLAEHRGDINEAR
+653 
-668 TEMHT
+668 
-673 SALINAL
+673 S
-680 KAIVTDN
+680 
-687 VDNIKCDN
+687 
-695 FYKNSFN
+695 
-702 EKGELVIY
+702 KGELTSY
-710 SNYTDIRTALNK
+710 TNYTQVRTVFNGLK

>member
-174 EVLTANSEAMVE
+174 EVLTADSEAMVE

-199 GDGTGDDDYLIDDEI
+199 GDGTGD
-214 QDGTGDDDYLID
+214 
-226 DEIQDGTGDDDYLID
+226 
-241 DEIQDGTGDD
+241 
-251 DCLIDQEAYNLK
+251 QEAYSLK

-281 EKSLDDVTL
+281 ERSLDDVTL
-290 TVVDN
+290 IVLDN

-301 VKSVAIIKKGA
+301 VKSVDIIKKGA
-312 TEAKFEFNNYLPE
+312 TEAKFEFNNYLSE

-330 WTVNGV
+330 WNVNGV
-336 SFNLTKKAFV
+336 SFNLTEKAFV
-346 KEVKDASNDEKLGKV
+346 KEVKGANNAKELGNV
-361 LAKEEYKDLVT
+361 LAKKEYKDLVT

-385 QKAELKEVKDIQDI
+385 QKAKLEKVKDIQDI

-420 IDLLKKVSKNGTQEQ
+420 INLIKEVSKKGTQQQ
-435 FNNVLNEGVEAKYIK
+435 FNNALNQGVEAEYIK
-450 DVNPDYMEDY
+450 DVNQNHIKQY
-460 KKEIKGKGEDVKE
+460 KERLEYNVDNNLIKEL
-473 IADIQTQIKN
+473 ADIQRCIDEINTEN
-483 VNDRK
+483 FT
-488 QQEAD
+488 A
-493 QKNEA
+493 
-498 AKKEAKTAL
+498 KEALKVAL
-507 IKALEGND
+507 QGDNKES
-515 KKAILDALQNSLL
+515 ILKALQNTDL

-569 NKKANIAN
+569 NKKANIVN
-577 AKTTQEML
+577 AKTTREML

-629 GEIENEIPKASQE
+629 GAIENEISNASQE
-642 VKVKIDAVNYA
+642 VKVKIDAVNEA
-653 LEKLAEHRGDINEAR
+653 LVNLAKYREDINEAR

-702 EKGELVIY
+702 EKGELVKY

>member
-199 GDGTGDDDYLIDDEI
+199 GDGTGDDD
-214 QDGTGDDDYLID
+214 
-226 DEIQDGTGDDDYLID
+226 
-241 DEIQDGTGDD
+241 
-251 DCLIDQEAYNLK
+251 CLIDQEAYDLK

-336 SFNLTKKAFV
+336 SFNLTEKAFV

-385 QKAELKEVKDIQDI
+385 QKAKLEKVKDIQDI

-460 KKEIKGKGEDVKE
+460 KKEIKSKGEDVKE

-507 IKALEGND
+507 IEALEGND
-515 KKAILDALQNSLL
+515 KKAILDALQNSFL

-538 DHYVLDKDSIKNKLN
+538 DAYYMDKNNIKDKFGNNEELKEINNYIKILN
-553 KETNA
+553 DKVQVVNATNLKDMLVA
-558 LKETNELIDII
+558 LKSFAES
-569 NKKANIAN
+569 NKIA
-577 AKTTQEML
+577 
-585 NALTTYS
+585 
-592 SVQKLDK
+592 
-599 EFNDLSIER
+599 EFNNLSSQN
-608 KQDTAEELLNKLSS
+608 KQDTAEQLLRVTCVNGKLTFTDV
-622 NKKEYGM
+622 
-629 GEIENEIPKASQE
+629 NESLVKLE
-642 VKVKIDAVNYA
+642 VIAQANKVKENLNDLQKA
-653 LEKLAEHRGDINEAR
+653 LQALKDIR
-668 TEMHT
+668 TKSVDDVT
-673 SALINAL
+673 LPLRNAL
-680 KAIVTDN
+680 KAITTNEISVELAD
-687 VDNIKCDN
+687 K
-695 FYKNSFN
+695 FYEASVNN
-702 EKGELVIY
+702 KGELTPY
-710 SNYTDIRTALNK
+710 KDYTQVRTVLNGLE

>member
-199 GDGTGDDDYLIDDEI
+199 GDGTGDDDYLID
-214 QDGTGDDDYLID
+214 
-226 DEIQDGTGDDDYLID
+226 
-241 DEIQDGTGDD
+241 
-251 DCLIDQEAYNLK
+251 QEAYDLK

-312 TEAKFEFNNYLPE
+312 TEAKFEFNNYLSE

-330 WTVNGV
+330 WNVNGV
-336 SFNLTKKAFV
+336 SFNLTEKAFV
-346 KEVKDASNDEKLGKV
+346 KEVKDANNDEKLGKV

-372 YNKDRLANYVEEL
+372 YNKDRLANYVEKL
-385 QKAELKEVKDIQDI
+385 QKAELKEVKDIQSV
-399 IDKVDAKLDK
+399 IDKVNAELDK
-409 EESDNAELNKY
+409 EKSESEY
-420 IDLLKKVSKNGTQEQ
+420 INLLKKVLRSGSDDQL
-435 FNNVLNEGVEAKYIK
+435 LNELSSKFQGINKELVNEYRTKLTEELNNKQIK
-450 DVNPDYMEDY
+450 L
-460 KKEIKGKGEDVKE
+460 
-473 IADIQTQIKN
+473 TQIQEVIDDINKAAN
-483 VNDRK
+483 AEKIND
-488 QQEAD
+488 
-493 QKNEA
+493 
-498 AKKEAKTAL
+498 AKTDLKTAL
-507 IKALEGND
+507 EGSD
-515 KKAILDALQNSLL
+515 KKAILEALQNSFL

-538 DHYVLDKDSIKNKLN
+538 DAYYNDK
-553 KETNA
+553 
-558 LKETNELIDII
+558 
-569 NKKANIAN
+569 
-577 AKTTQEML
+577 AKI
-585 NALTTYS
+585 
-592 SVQKLDK
+592 
-599 EFNDLSIER
+599 LSHF
-608 KQDTAEELLNKLSS
+608 DNTAEELSKVNKFINVLNAKVNVVKATNLNDMLGLLKTFAEVRDISEFNVLLLGNKQDAAEELLKITYNNGELTYVDKDLKAVDDAVKAAVKEVKDNLTELKSALEDKQKESS
-622 NKKEYGM
+622 ILKTADDASNRLRDALKEIIG
-629 GEIENEIPKASQE
+629 QE
-642 VKVKIDAVNYA
+642 VGVEKADKFYEASVN
-653 LEKLAEHRGDINEAR
+653 N
-668 TEMHT
+668 
-673 SALINAL
+673 
-680 KAIVTDN
+680 
-687 VDNIKCDN
+687 
-695 FYKNSFN
+695 
-702 EKGELVIY
+702 KGELTPY
-710 SNYTDIRTALNK
+710 KDYTQVRTVFNGLK

>member
-95 KLVKIVT
+95 KLVKIVA

-199 GDGTGDDDYLIDDEI
+199 GDGTGDDDYLID
-214 QDGTGDDDYLID
+214 
-226 DEIQDGTGDDDYLID
+226 
-241 DEIQDGTGDD
+241 
-251 DCLIDQEAYNLK
+251 QEAYDLK

-336 SFNLTKKAFV
+336 SFNLTEKAFV

-385 QKAELKEVKDIQDI
+385 QKAKLEKVKDIQDI
-399 IDKVDAKLDK
+399 IDKVDAELDK
-409 EESDNAELNKY
+409 EKSESEY
-420 IDLLKKVSKNGTQEQ
+420 INLLKKVLRSGSDDQL
-435 FNNVLNEGVEAKYIK
+435 LNELSSKFQGINKELVNEYRTKLTEELNNKQIK
-450 DVNPDYMEDY
+450 L
-460 KKEIKGKGEDVKE
+460 
-473 IADIQTQIKN
+473 TQIQEVIDDINKAAN
-483 VNDRK
+483 AEKIND
-488 QQEAD
+488 
-493 QKNEA
+493 
-498 AKKEAKTAL
+498 AKTDLKTAL
-507 IKALEGND
+507 EGSD
-515 KKAILDALQNSLL
+515 KKAILETLQNSLL

-538 DHYVLDKDSIKNKLN
+538 DAYYNDK
-553 KETNA
+553 
-558 LKETNELIDII
+558 
-569 NKKANIAN
+569 
-577 AKTTQEML
+577 AKI
-585 NALTTYS
+585 
-592 SVQKLDK
+592 
-599 EFNDLSIER
+599 LSHF
-608 KQDTAEELLNKLSS
+608 DNTAEELSKVNKFINVLNAKVNVVKATNLNDMLGLLKTFAEVRDISEFNVLLLGNKQDAAEELLKITYNNGELTYVDKDLKAVDDAVKAAVKEVKDNLTELKSALEDKQKESS
-622 NKKEYGM
+622 ILKTADDASNRLRDALKEIIG
-629 GEIENEIPKASQE
+629 QE
-642 VKVKIDAVNYA
+642 VNVEKADKFYEASVN
-653 LEKLAEHRGDINEAR
+653 N
-668 TEMHT
+668 
-673 SALINAL
+673 
-680 KAIVTDN
+680 
-687 VDNIKCDN
+687 
-695 FYKNSFN
+695 
-702 EKGELVIY
+702 KGELTPY
-710 SNYTDIRTALNK
+710 KDYTQVRTVFNGLK

>member
-473 IADIQTQIKN
+473 IIDIQTQIKN

-498 AKKEAKTAL
+498 AKREAKTAL

-538 DHYVLDKDSIKNKLN
+538 DHYVLDKENIKHKLEKHTGLEKVN
-553 KETNA
+553 EYLNMINEKADVVNA
-558 LKETNELIDII
+558 NTLENMI
-569 NKKANIAN
+569 KALGKFSQTRNFG
-577 AKTTQEML
+577 
-585 NALTTYS
+585 
-592 SVQKLDK
+592 D
-599 EFNDLSIER
+599 FNNLSTVK
-608 KQDTAEELLNKLSS
+608 KQDTAEELLRNIS
-622 NKKEYGM
+622 
-629 GEIENEIPKASQE
+629 SQE
-642 VKVKIDAVNYA
+642 KQYSIGDLEKEIVKINKDIEDKLENLKVALNNLKEERKEKKAVDVTLPLRNA
-653 LEKLAEHRGDINEAR
+653 LEEIIGQEVSVEKADKFYEA
-668 TEMHT
+668 
-673 SALINAL
+673 SVN
-680 KAIVTDN
+680 D
-687 VDNIKCDN
+687 
-695 FYKNSFN
+695 
-702 EKGELVIY
+702 KGELTP
-710 SNYTDIRTALNK
+710 YTSYTQVRTVFNGLE

>member
-214 QDGTGDDDYLID
+214 QDGTGDDD
-226 DEIQDGTGDDDYLID
+226 
-241 DEIQDGTGDD
+241 
-251 DCLIDQEAYNLK
+251 CLIDQEAYDLK

-330 WTVNGV
+330 WNVNGV
-336 SFNLTKKAFV
+336 SFNLTEKAFV

-460 KKEIKGKGEDVKE
+460 KKEIKSKGEDVKE

-507 IKALEGND
+507 IEALEGND
-515 KKAILDALQNSLL
+515 KKAILDALQNSFL

-538 DHYVLDKDSIKNKLN
+538 DAYYMDKNNIKDKFGNNEELKEINNYIKILN
-553 KETNA
+553 DKVQVVNATNLKDMLVA
-558 LKETNELIDII
+558 LKSFAES
-569 NKKANIAN
+569 NKIA
-577 AKTTQEML
+577 
-585 NALTTYS
+585 
-592 SVQKLDK
+592 
-599 EFNDLSIER
+599 EFNNLSSQN
-608 KQDTAEELLNKLSS
+608 KQDTAEQLLRVTCVNGKLTFTDV
-622 NKKEYGM
+622 
-629 GEIENEIPKASQE
+629 NESLVKLE
-642 VKVKIDAVNYA
+642 VIAQANKVKENLNDLQKA
-653 LEKLAEHRGDINEAR
+653 LQALKDIR
-668 TEMHT
+668 TKSVDDVT
-673 SALINAL
+673 LPLRNAL
-680 KAIVTDN
+680 KAITTNEISVELAD
-687 VDNIKCDN
+687 K
-695 FYKNSFN
+695 FYEASVNS
-702 EKGELVIY
+702 KGELTPY
-710 SNYTDIRTALNK
+710 KDYTQVRTVLNGLK